1 MTTPTVQFTL
11 PESFGNDRG
20 AGAHCPTSVNVT
32 NPARTRRP
40 GFRFS
45 QGQLCITTAQEEM
58 RLGTWPLL
66 EATRRRTGEAK
77 WTRFVPVFRLL
88 RPKHDLLAIEA
99 GPAGVR
105 GQGVDPLLEKHQ
117 AFRLFRQS
125 LPPRLA
131 LAAER
136 YPARQWAVLRMV
148 QEREEAMELLEQN
161 PALGFCTANLAR
173 FRTIF
178 GNHGRQAAALSRRP
192 QREVLAWLGFPHEQ
206 AWVNIVRKI
215 LPETV
220 TVERVQALGAV
231 ATIAEVMQRL
241 AHVPIIN
248 AGLLELASQP
258 NLMAQVSPTLLNEI
272 AAAEE
277 ERLQGSAVHLL
288 DDLVRELESMGRR
301 PGLAVIKTLGKLRER
316 SHEVAEEFQNYVVVQ
331 RAVGSF
337 LEPPVPG
344 TVDIVPLTDA
354 GQLLEEGREQRNCV
368 GGYASRVVGGSVFI
382 YRVLRPERA
391 TLSLR
396 LAADG
401 GWEIQQLLRACNQK
415 VSPATA
421 MAVQRWL
428 ANESVSI

>member
-1 MTTPTVQFTL
+1 MIAVPGCTAQ
-11 PESFGNDRG
+11 
-20 AGAHCPTSVNVT
+20 TSVSVT
-32 NPARTRRP
+32 NPARARRP

-45 QGQLCITTAQEEM
+45 QGQLCITTAQAEM

-77 WTRFVPVFRLL
+77 WSRFVPAFRLL

-148 QEREEAMELLEQN
+148 QERDEAVELLEQN

-173 FRTIF
+173 FRNLS
-178 GNHGRQAAALSRRP
+178 GNLGKQAAELSRRP
-192 QREVLAWLGFPHEQ
+192 QRAVLSWLDFPDTQ
-206 AWVNIVRKI
+206 AWVNLFSKI

-220 TVERVQALGAV
+220 TVERVLALRAV
-231 ATIAEVMQRL
+231 ATTAEVAQRL
-241 AHVPIIN
+241 AHVPVIN
-248 AGLLELASQP
+248 AGLLKLANKP
-258 NLMAQVSPTLLNEI
+258 NLLAQVSPALLNEI

-288 DDLVRELESMGRR
+288 EDLARELESMGRR
-301 PGLAVIKTLGKLRER
+301 SGLAVIKTLEKLRQR

-354 GQLLEEGREQRNCV
+354 GQLLEEGRAQRNCV
-368 GGYASRVVGGSVFI
+368 GGYAPQVAGGKVFI
-382 YRVLRPERA
+382 YRVLKPERA

-396 LAADG
+396 LGADG
-401 GWEIQQLLRACNQK
+401 GWEIEQLLRACNQP

-421 MAVQRWL
+421 LAVQRWL
-428 ANESVSI
+428 ARESVSI

>member
-1 MTTPTVQFTL
+1 M
-11 PESFGNDRG
+11 S
-20 AGAHCPTSVNVT
+20 VT
-32 NPARTRRP
+32 NLTRARRP

-66 EATRRRTGEAK
+66 EATRRRKGEAK
-77 WTRFVPVFRLL
+77 WSRFVPAFRLL
-88 RPKHDLLAIEA
+88 RPKNDLLAIEA

-125 LPPRLA
+125 FPPRLA

-148 QEREEAMELLEQN
+148 QEREEAVELLEQN

-173 FRTIF
+173 FRKIF
-178 GNHGRQAAALSRRP
+178 GNHGRQAAELSRRP
-192 QREVLAWLGFPHEQ
+192 QREVLAWFGFPDGQ

-220 TVERVQALGAV
+220 TVERVQALRSVATIGAV
-231 ATIAEVMQRL
+231 AQRL
-241 AHVPIIN
+241 AHVPVIN
-248 AGLLELASQP
+248 AGLLELATQP
-258 NLMAQVSPTLLNEI
+258 NLMAQVSPALLNEI
-272 AAAEE
+272 AVAEE

-288 DDLVRELESMGRR
+288 EDLARALESMGRR
-301 PGLAVIKTLGKLRER
+301 PGLAVIKTLEKLRHR

-344 TVDIVPLTDA
+344 TEDIEPLTDA
-354 GQLLEEGREQRNCV
+354 GQLLEEGRAQRNCV
-368 GGYASRVVGGSVFI
+368 GGYAPRVAGGKVFI

-396 LAADG
+396 LGSDG
-401 GWEIQQLLRACNQK
+401 EWGIGQLLRACNQK
-415 VSPATA
+415 VSPATTL
-421 MAVQRWL
+421 AVLRWL
-428 ANESVSI
+428 ARESVSI